1 MYPLSVKP
9 SSVPHSHAVNL
20 LGPGLGFEPRKSVY
34 ATDVLPCIQ
43 FQSPCGGVESGR
55 FVVIRTR
62 PNLYC
67 KTYWPCVD
75 LLRLSALFITSGHVS
90 KSVRPR
96 SLRLCYLATL
106 SRGTRPFSK
115 RLLFL
120 QWKTRNQ
127 SAHVS
132 QKLSANCVTKPN
144 EINCT
149 TRSRHL
155 QAFSFNYILCLR
167 IMEQPAG
174 IEPA

>member
-1 MYPLSVKP
+1 MYVS
-9 SSVPHSHAVNL
+9 
-20 LGPGLGFEPRKSVY
+20 
-34 ATDVLPCIQ
+34 T
-43 FQSPCGGVESGR
+43 
-55 FVVIRTR
+55 TR
-62 PNLYC
+62 PAFRPSDLVSLVSGSVTLHP
-67 KTYWPCVD
+67 TYWPCVD
-75 LLRLSALFITSGHVS
+75 LLRLSALFITSGHVR

-149 TRSRHL
+149 SYSCAL
-155 QAFSFNYILCLR
+155 QALFQLFLNFLSMLANYGG
-167 IMEQPAG
+167 AG
-174 IEPA
+174 KV